1 MRPLMGTRFY
11 FPCLHHAPPPPCT
24 PIRACSCSQT
34 AHMRA
39 HCPLYSRV
47 LSLSYHV
54 HRSAQ
59 CTRARIVCVCRVYR
73 VSRVC
78 AALCLTSVC
87 GWWWRASRRVAHEHD
102 LQSAPHPTAAPAL
115 CCARVCLCDHRTMS
129 SILFRKS
136 RRLHR
141 KRATAS

>member
-1 MRPLMGTRFY
+1 MP
-11 FPCLHHAPPPPCT
+11 HHAPPPPRT
-24 PIRACSCSQT
+24 PIRACSWRKQRSCV
-34 AHMRA
+34 HIVHYIRA
-39 HCPLYSRV
+39 S
-47 LSLSYHV
+47 SLSYHV

-115 CCARVCLCDHRTMS
+115 CCARLLFAARARACVCLCDHRTMS
-129 SILFRKS
+129 SILFRES